1 MTTPE
6 KIQNQEKND
15 PRKVHR
21 KDRGKKKRLFR
32 VQGGYP
38 VTRDASGSATNR
50 SAGQPRGANKGS
62 KFRFLSKWVAE
73 LVATGTMIS

>member
-1 MTTPE
+1 MIPGRYTERTG
-6 KIQNQEKND
+6 
-15 PRKVHR
+15 
-21 KDRGKKKRLFR
+21 GKKKRLFR